1 MLLIE
6 NKYYYAKKIVNFWW
20 TIFNYKYYLIDN
32 FKNTFE
38 LIQTLSW
45 TYGKDQDKGM
55 AFRDGKSLHSR
66 KLMWACRIRY
76 VQSTYWL
83 VGGNH
88 LQKKKINC
96 FLRLCTKRS
105 LQSEFRSLSF
115 YFWYIIIIRQFMI
128 LGSWLG

>member
-6 NKYYYAKKIVNFWW
+6 NKYYYAKKFANFWW

-55 AFRDGKSLHSR
+55 SFGDGESLHCR
-66 KLMWACRIRY
+66 KLMWACSIRY

-88 LQKKKINC
+88 LQKKRLIV
-96 FLRLCTKRS
+96 FLKLCTKRS
-105 LQSEFRSLSF
+105 LQSDFGSLSF